1 VSSRRPIA
9 PQAVGGAAEPSDP
22 EIMKRLSRG
31 ESGAL
36 GDLYDR
42 YHERLRQ
49 FLARATADAEDV
61 DDLVH
66 ATFLAAA
73 GSAARYDG
81 RACARPWL
89 VGIAVQHLRRR
100 RQARGRFFAA
110 LSALARVGRA
120 AADPRA
126 TMAARGDLER
136 ALALLTE
143 PKRIAVLMAEV
154 EEMSCPE
161 IAAALDIP
169 VGTVWTRL
177 HAARRE
183 LRRALEGPERDEAWR
198 A

>member
-1 VSSRRPIA
+1 MSSRRPIA
-9 PQAVGGAAEPSDP
+9 PHAVSAAAEPSDP
-22 EIMKRLSRG
+22 ELMNRLSCG

-36 GDLYDR
+36 GVLYDR
-42 YHERLRQ
+42 YHERLRR

-89 VGIAVQHLRRR
+89 IGIAVQHLRRR

-110 LSALARVGRA
+110 LNALARVGRGA
-120 AADPRA
+120 VDPRA

-183 LRRALEGPERDEAWR
+183 LRRALEGQQT
-198 A
+198 